1 MVRGVTSQEPQRFPQ
16 EIYVRRRVA
25 AAAVLVVL
33 LVFLAWLG
41 SVLLGGDDSEN
52 PDSAAVTTT
61 SETTS
66 STPAETTTATTTET
80 STAVTSSEEKPTE
93 STQAA
98 AAKTTC
104 ELGDLELAV
113 RVTPTTV
120 TGNQQPEFFVDVK
133 NPTKADCVIDTSEEP
148 LRFEVYDLNTNQRL
162 WSDIDCNRAMLTGE
176 ETFKLGRPATST
188 RCGPAPR
195 AHLARARR
203 VNPSLLV
210 DTSSTGSSAIM
221 PRPRRLLTSAL
232 KSHPDCLFDRGDF
245 THTNSF
251 DGFFYRPLRHDGVTE
266 SQARRFLEAA
276 NHVRHATHFSG

>member
-1 MVRGVTSQEPQRFPQ
+1 MVRGVTSQEPQRLPQ

-104 ELGDLELAV
+104 ELGDLQLAV

-176 ETFKLGRPATST
+176 ETFKAGET
-188 RCGPAPR
+188 RHFNAVWSR
-195 AHLARARR
+195 
-203 VNPSLLV
+203 
-210 DTSSTGSSAIM
+210 T
-221 PRPRRLLTSAL
+221 TSAPGACEARQPVPAGGYFL
-232 KSHPDCLFDRGDF
+232 H
-245 THTNSF
+245 
-251 DGFFYRPLRHDGVTE
+251 GVIGNNASPAET
-266 SQARRFLEAA
+266 F
-276 NHVRHATHFSG
+276 NVRS